1 MALRTRLILRRP
13 QSGRLEGRT
22 ALIQPVFNFFTRSF
36 AGVTGKYRDG
46 SLFFEPD
53 AVAWSL
59 FAPAGEARG

>member
-1 MALRTRLILRRP
+1 MALRISLILRKSR
-13 QSGRLEGRT
+13 SDCLEGRT
-22 ALIQPVFNFFTRSF
+22 ALIQPVFNFFTRSL